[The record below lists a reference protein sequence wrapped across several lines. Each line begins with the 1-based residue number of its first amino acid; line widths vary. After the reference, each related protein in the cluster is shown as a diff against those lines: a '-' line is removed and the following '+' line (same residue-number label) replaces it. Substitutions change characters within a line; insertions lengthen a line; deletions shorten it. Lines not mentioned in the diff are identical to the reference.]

1 MNSKYVIRSVALMG
15 LVVFAVSGVNGE
27 PVKTSNDRNRATA
40 ERAKSMMAKDK
51 KLHDSVV
58 AAIKAKDTT
67 KVQSLFSKAGLKLPE
82 IRFGPNQC
90 CIFLPP
96 FHPGG
101 GSDNIVCCN

>member
-1 MNSKYVIRSVALMG
+1 VALIG
-15 LVVFAVSGVNGE
+15 LVVFAVSGLSGE
-27 PVKTSNDRNRATA
+27 PLKADNERNRSTA
-40 ERAKSMMAKDK
+40 QQAKSMMAKDK

-58 AAIKAKDTT
+58 AAIKSKDTT

-82 IRFGPNQC
+82 IRLTPNQC

-101 GSDNIVCCN
+101 GSDNMVCCD